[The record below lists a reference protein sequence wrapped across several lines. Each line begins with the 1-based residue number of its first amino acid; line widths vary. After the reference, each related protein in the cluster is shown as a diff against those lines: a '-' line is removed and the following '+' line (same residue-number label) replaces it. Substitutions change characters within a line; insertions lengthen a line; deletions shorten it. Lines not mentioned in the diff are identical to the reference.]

1 MGTWNYNPW
10 ENDEAADWFQEFWKQ
25 QNFAVLINEINQF
38 DPTEERYDAFRAACY
53 LLQTLGNPY
62 IWPAE
67 HLAELKPLIQHA
79 ISILT
84 QMIDPTNEDW
94 GFLDMWGGSAD
105 VIKAVEE
112 QIDAQKTRLGELA

>member
-1 MGTWNYNPW
+1 M
-10 ENDEAADWFQEFWKQ
+10 
-25 QNFAVLINEINQF
+25 
-38 DPTEERYDAFRAACY
+38 
-53 LLQTLGNPY
+53 
-62 IWPAE
+62 
-67 HLAELKPLIQHA
+67 AELKPLIQHA

-112 QIDAQKTRLGELA
+112 QVDALKTRLGELA